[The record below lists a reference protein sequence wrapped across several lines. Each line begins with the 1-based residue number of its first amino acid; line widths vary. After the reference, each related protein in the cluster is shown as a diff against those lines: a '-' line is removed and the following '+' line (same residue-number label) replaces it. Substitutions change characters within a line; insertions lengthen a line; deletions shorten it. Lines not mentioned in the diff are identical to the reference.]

1 MPLMSLR
8 KAALLFV
15 SGMGLYS
22 VANYSAEVA
31 NARDRK
37 KVLQGKPFW
46 LVGHRGFAGK
56 YPENTMHSFEQA
68 LALPIDAI
76 ELDVHSSRDGR
87 VVVIHD
93 QTVDRTT
100 NGTGRV
106 FDMQWNELRKLDA
119 GYNFDPGEKH
129 EYPFRGKGLTI
140 PLLEEVFQKIGEKK
154 IIIEIK
160 QTLPAI
166 EELVYGLIRKYQM
179 QEKVIVAS
187 EHYEPLVRFRILDPS
202 IATNLSAKEAT
213 DFYKMYRLRL
223 SNFYRGNGD
232 ALQIPEKHNGNQI
245 VTPAFVQS
253 SHRRGFALHIW
264 TVNDPSDMQRLI
276 EDGVDGIIT
285 DFPDRLIQVVE
296 QMNGHRTS

>member
-1 MPLMSLR
+1 MSLR
-8 KAALLFV
+8 KAALLFI
-15 SGMGLYS
+15 SGLGLYS

-31 NARDRK
+31 NVRDRK

-56 YPENTMHSFEQA
+56 YPENTMLSFEQA
-68 LALPIDAI
+68 LALPIDAV
-76 ELDVHSSRDGR
+76 ELDAHSSRDGK

-93 QTVDRTT
+93 PTVDRTT

-106 FDMQWNELRKLDA
+106 FDMQWDELKKLDA
-119 GYNFDPGEKH
+119 GYNFDPERNGQ
-129 EYPFRGKGLTI
+129 YPFRGKGLLI
-140 PLLEEVFQKIGEKK
+140 PALEEVFQKIGQKK

-166 EELVYGLIRKYQM
+166 EELIYALIRKYQM
-179 QEKVIVAS
+179 QERVIVAS
-187 EHYEPLVRFRILDPS
+187 EHYEPLMRFRNLDPS
-202 IATNLSAKEAT
+202 IATNLSAREANE
-213 DFYKMYRLRL
+213 FYKRYRLRL
-223 SNFYRGNGD
+223 SNFYRGDGD
-232 ALQIPEKHNGNQI
+232 ALQIPEKHNDLQI
-245 VTPAFVQS
+245 VTPAFVQAG
-253 SHRRGFALHIW
+253 HRKGFVLHIW
-264 TVNDPSDMQRLI
+264 TVNDPADMQRLI